1 MYVKCR
7 WKGERE
13 REGGTERFVID
24 SNSTQVGVPTWCCVS
39 TMHGIGHKHGW
50 ERALATND
58 G

>member
-1 MYVKCR
+1 MYIKCI
-7 WKGERE
+7 GERE
-13 REGGTERFVID
+13 RERERERFVID
-24 SNSTQVGVPTWCCVS
+24 SNSTQVGVPAWCVS